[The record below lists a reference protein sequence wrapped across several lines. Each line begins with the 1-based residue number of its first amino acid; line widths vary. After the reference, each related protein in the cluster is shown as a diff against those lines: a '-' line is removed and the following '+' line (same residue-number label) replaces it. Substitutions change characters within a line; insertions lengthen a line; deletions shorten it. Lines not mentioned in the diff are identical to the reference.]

1 MNTAIE
7 QIDVIT
13 KLSQEDFLTLFI
25 GQLPLEK
32 AEIEK
37 IRDLYYGTYITFISS
52 GVTPEEAW
60 IAIRNLFISQET
72 QIGERIKNGHKRIIS
87 GGG

>member
-7 QIDVIT
+7 QIDVAT
-13 KLSQEDFLTLFI
+13 ELSKEDFLTLFI

-37 IRDLYYGTYITFISS
+37 IRDLYYTTYSTFISS
-52 GVTPEEAW
+52 GVSPEEAW

-72 QIGERIKNGHKRIIS
+72 QIGERIKNGHKGTIS

>member
-1 MNTAIE
+1 MNIE
-7 QIDVIT
+7 IEKISIIT
-13 KLSQEDFLTLFI
+13 KLSKEDFLTLFI

-37 IRDLYYGTYITFISS
+37 IRDLYYATYITFISS
-52 GVTPEEAW
+52 GVTPEDSW

-72 QIGERIKNGHKRIIS
+72 QIGERIKNGS
-87 GGG
+87 S